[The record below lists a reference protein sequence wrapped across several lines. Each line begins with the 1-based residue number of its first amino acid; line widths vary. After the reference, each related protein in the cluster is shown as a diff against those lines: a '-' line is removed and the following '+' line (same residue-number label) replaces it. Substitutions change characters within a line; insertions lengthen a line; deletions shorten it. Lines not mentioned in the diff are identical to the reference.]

1 MTFIPENALVWCE
14 IPVTDLKKAM
24 AFYDSVFEY
33 ETKLDEMGPNA
44 IAFLP
49 MKDEASSTA
58 GHLYE
63 GKPATDGRGPT
74 VHLAVPGTV
83 EEAANRCQS
92 AGGSLVGPVI
102 EIPPGR
108 FQYALD
114 PDGNS
119 IGIFERAA

>member
-1 MTFIPENALVWCE
+1 MTFIPEHALVWCE

-24 AFYDSVFEY
+24 TFYDTVFQY
-33 ETKLDEMGPNA
+33 ETKLDETGPNA

-49 MKDEASSTA
+49 MTDNSTIA

-63 GKPATDGRGPT
+63 GKPASDGRGPT

-83 EEAANRCQS
+83 EEAADRCWS
-92 AGGSLVGPVI
+92 AGGTVAGPVI

-108 FQYALD
+108 FQYVQD

-119 IGIFERAA
+119 LGLFESAS